1 MVSPR
6 VTARD
11 RRRHHWR
18 SSNRHALGQ
27 LSRGD
32 RDRRHA
38 LFWFRSLR
46 PAAVNCPHRAP
57 CEECREIERSTARQ
71 FAWICAVLA
80 PLAALVALVTAS
92 EREPRGNRW
101 TGVAIGLVLV
111 WVVNWCEYKKRP
123 GTA

>member
-1 MVSPR
+1 M
-6 VTARD
+6 
-11 RRRHHWR
+11 
-18 SSNRHALGQ
+18 
-27 LSRGD
+27 
-32 RDRRHA
+32 
-38 LFWFRSLR
+38 
-46 PAAVNCPHRAP
+46 NCPHRAP

-92 EREPRGNRW
+92 ERDPRGNGW

-111 WVVNWCEYKKRP
+111 WFYNWCEYKKRP